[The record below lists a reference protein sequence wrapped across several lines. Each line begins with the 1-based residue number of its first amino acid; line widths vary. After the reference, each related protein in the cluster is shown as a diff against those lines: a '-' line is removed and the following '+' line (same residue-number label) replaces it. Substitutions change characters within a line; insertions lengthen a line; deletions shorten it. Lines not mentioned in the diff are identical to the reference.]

1 VSGIDI
7 TGVKEPKL
15 PREQAYK
22 LCLVG
27 KIHESFYK
35 TIDNR
40 AIELLVRIHTDILG
54 IKTKT
59 TQGYKYFLLLIDDYT
74 RYY

>member
-1 VSGIDI
+1 MDI
-7 TGVKEPKL
+7 TGAKEPKL
-15 PREQAYK
+15 PREQACK
-22 LCLVG
+22 LYLVG
-27 KIHESFYK
+27 KMYESFYK

-40 AIELLVRIHTDILG
+40 AIEPLVRIHTDILG

-59 TQGYKYFLLLIDDYT
+59 TRGYKYFLLLIDDYT

>member
-1 VSGIDI
+1 MDI

-15 PREQAYK
+15 PGEQACK
-22 LCLVG
+22 SCLAG
-27 KIHESFYK
+27 KMHESFHK

-40 AIELLVRIHTDILG
+40 ATEPLVRIHVDISG

-59 TQGYKYFLLLIDDYT
+59 ARGYKYFLLLIDDYT